1 MKWLPHPTV
10 LHTEGHKATSGLA
23 RSTIEGFNASIVVE
37 LSATPPREA
46 NVLTRATGKELLD
59 EQMIK
64 LPINIANSNQKSWKD
79 CLSRARDKREELARL
94 AERHYKDSG
103 KLIRPIVLVQAERTG
118 NDQRDSGL
126 VHSEDVKEHLM
137 QRLGVNE
144 SAIAIKTSEKDEI
157 DKNDLLADGCPI
169 EWIITKSALQEGW
182 DCPFAYLLVSLNN
195 TGSQLAMTQL
205 VGRILRQPYVEKTPF
220 DELNE
225 SYVFCLNRKSSD
237 ITREVKRAL
246 EQEGYEGDAESVVDR
261 SESGGNLEK
270 KREATIR
277 KEFRPFYREFK
288 GKIYLPRFCIRRGN
302 QYEALDYFRH
312 LVSAIDIG
320 QFDYAAVNW
329 DLSQEIAAGKDSF
342 YRLTLGQDELENVA
356 GRETSVVET
365 DELVNAWLVASLQF
379 DHYSFRQLRQ
389 IVERVTER
397 LYQVNKDLPGKLGF
411 VKYVVRERTAG
422 FIQRESDRQTQ
433 AAFEKLFSSKSLC
446 FFLECVEAR
455 FEIPPKVE
463 IRSVKRLVRDDNE
476 PVQRSLFDFV
486 ADDLNE
492 YEKSVALYL
501 DDHPE
506 VLWWYRNLVGAQHF
520 SIQGYR
526 RNRIYPDFVVQQG
539 QKKKPVSSV
548 IVVESKG
555 KQLKGSE
562 DTSYKRKVAEYFG
575 KVGHKVPWQK
585 LAKDFHDERF
595 RFQVLD
601 EGDYQ
606 DRDWRDDLKALL
618 ARAGSAS

>member
-1 MKWLPHPTV
+1 
-10 LHTEGHKATSGLA
+10 
-23 RSTIEGFNASIVVE
+23 
-37 LSATPPREA
+37 
-46 NVLTRATGKELLD
+46 
-59 EQMIK
+59 
-64 LPINIANSNQKSWKD
+64 
-79 CLSRARDKREELARL
+79 
-94 AERHYKDSG
+94 
-103 KLIRPIVLVQAERTG
+103 
-118 NDQRDSGL
+118 
-126 VHSEDVKEHLM
+126 M

-157 DKNDLLADGCPI
+157 DKNDLLAEGCPI

-195 TGSQLAMTQL
+195 TSSQLAMTQL

-225 SYVFCLNRKSSD
+225 SYAFCLNRKSSD

-261 SESGGNLEK
+261 SESGGNLQK

-288 GKIYLPRFCIRRGN
+288 GKIYLPRFCIRHGN

-320 QFDYAAVNW
+320 QFDYASVNW
-329 DLSQEIAAGKDSF
+329 DLSQELAAGKDSF

-356 GRETSVVET
+356 GRENSVVET
-365 DELVNAWLVASLQF
+365 DELVKAWLVASLQF
-379 DHYSFRQLRQ
+379 DHYSFKQLRE

-397 LYQVNKDLPGKLGF
+397 LYQINKDLPGKLGF

-433 AAFEKLFSSKSLC
+433 AAFEKLFNSKSLC

-539 QKKKPVSSV
+539 DKTKPVASV
-548 IVVESKG
+548 VVVESKG
-555 KQLKGSE
+555 KHLKGSE
-562 DTSYKRKVAEYFG
+562 DTAYKRKVAEYFG
-575 KVGHKVPWQK
+575 RIGQKVPWQK
-585 LAKDFHDERF
+585 LAKDFHEEQF

-601 EGDYQ
+601 EGDYT
-606 DRDWRDDLKALL
+606 DRDWRDELKKLL
-618 ARAGSAS
+618 QRPARA